1 MVDTI
6 KNYLAELYTFYHVA
20 KVQSFT
26 HAAERYLDI
35 SKLQASRD
43 VAKLEAHL
51 GLKLLNRSTRKVSL
65 TNDGAQ
71 LFEQAQKL
79 IAFSQETTQFVNSIK
94 TDDSPRFRLTIP
106 ESLGYWCIP
115 KLIKNLPT
123 QLKNIKIDFNLSNT
137 QIDLDENLIDF
148 AIKATKNIDDTLYAA
163 KIGNLKQGFFVSKKL
178 LEETKNKNNID
189 NTSILRTLPVI
200 STGSKKTVE
209 TYELSNEDK
218 NFSVNTAPK
227 FNSSSFQLT
236 KDLCCQSV
244 GIAKLPYFLM
254 ENEIKENTVVEILKS
269 YTFATIPLYLT
280 YQNKKFSNPLN
291 EAFKNHII
299 ESLKRTL
306 SAGFK

>member
-1 MVDTI
+1 MSAVP
-6 KNYLAELYTFYHVA
+6 
-20 KVQSFT
+20 
-26 HAAERYLDI
+26 
-35 SKLQASRD
+35 
-43 VAKLEAHL
+43 
-51 GLKLLNRSTRKVSL
+51 LKLLNRSTRKVSL

-236 KDLCCQSV
+236 
-244 GIAKLPYFLM
+244 
-254 ENEIKENTVVEILKS
+254 
-269 YTFATIPLYLT
+269 
-280 YQNKKFSNPLN
+280 
-291 EAFKNHII
+291 
-299 ESLKRTL
+299 
-306 SAGFK
+306 